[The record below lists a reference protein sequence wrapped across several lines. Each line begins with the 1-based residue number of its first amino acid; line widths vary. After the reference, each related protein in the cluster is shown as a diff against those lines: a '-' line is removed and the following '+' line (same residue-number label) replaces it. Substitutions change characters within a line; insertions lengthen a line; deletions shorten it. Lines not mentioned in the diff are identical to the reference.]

1 MQNPFD
7 IMKIENDESLVW
19 VEATDSFD
27 AAKTRVWE
35 LMFGCPGEYI
45 VYNQETKELL
55 SLFSPK
61 PVVSSF
67 DIPDDMPLVL
77 QETENFLQAVPSE
90 IM

>member
-1 MQNPFD
+1 MHTPFD
-7 IMKIENDESLVW
+7 IMKIDIDESLVW
-19 VEATDSFD
+19 VEATETFD
-27 AAKTRVWE
+27 EAKTRVWE

-67 DIPDDMPLVL
+67 DLPDDMPSYA
-77 QETENFLQAVPSE
+77 QEAETFLQPVPTE

>member
-7 IMKIENDESLVW
+7 IMKIDGDESLVW
-19 VEATDSFD
+19 VEATETFD

-61 PVVSSF
+61 PVVSSL
-67 DIPDDMPLVL
+67 DLPDDMPNFAAGM
-77 QETENFLQAVPSE
+77 ETFMQPVPSE

>member
-7 IMKIENDESLVW
+7 IMKIDSDESLVW
-19 VEATDSFD
+19 VEATETFE
-27 AAKTRVWE
+27 AAKSRVWE

-55 SLFSPK
+55 SLFSPR
-61 PVVSSF
+61 PVLGSF
-67 DIPDDMPLVL
+67 DLPDDMPDLS
-77 QETENFLQAVPSE
+77 TGDENFLQPVPAE

>member
-19 VEATDSFD
+19 VEAADSFD

-67 DIPDDMPLVL
+67 DIPDDMPFVL